1 MRASSCTYLVAAA
14 RVATDA
20 RGVFRSIA
28 LTRSIATRVVARA
41 SVVVAEEADVP
52 RANATGARARAIGTA
67 PRLVARRVT
76 APLAASGV
84 VVVVIIV
91 GVANIVRRP
100 FVSPSVRV
108 CGSGR
113 ALDRSIHPS
122 MTRHAVA
129 YSTTTSRVWGSTVWV
144 IDRRTDGL
152 GKRRRVYVYERVM
165 RGVYRCTHK
174 WNTSGAE
181 RRVRGVR
188 NAIIY
193 P

>member
-1 MRASSCTYLVAAA
+1 MMRASSCTYLVAAA

-41 SVVVAEEADVP
+41 SVVVAEDADVP
-52 RANATGARARAIGTA
+52 RANATGARARAVGTA

-76 APLAASGV
+76 APLAASGG

-100 FVSPSVRV
+100 FVPPSVRV
-108 CGSGR
+108 CGPGR
-113 ALDRSIHPS
+113 ALDRSIDPSS
-122 MTRHAVA
+122 MTRHGVA

-144 IDRRTDGL
+144 IDRRTDGW

-174 WNTSGAE
+174 WNT
-181 RRVRGVR
+181 
-188 NAIIY
+188 
-193 P
+193 